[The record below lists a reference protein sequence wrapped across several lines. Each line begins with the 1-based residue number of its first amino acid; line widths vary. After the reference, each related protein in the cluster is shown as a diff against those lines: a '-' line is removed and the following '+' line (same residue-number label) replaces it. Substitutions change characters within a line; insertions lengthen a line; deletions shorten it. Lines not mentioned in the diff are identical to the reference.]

1 MPTRTRKSP
10 AKQQGRRP
18 VFSELRAIREQIEQL
33 ETLHATLDA
42 VGSKLLALVATFR
55 PSLLKKGKSIRTLG
69 PGRGVRRSLPRASGK
84 QRRAAR
90 GSKEDAA
97 MKVWIYIDASKQID
111 DPDHLKVFTSQAAAD
126 GWFEDHGPEGVV
138 VEYPVSGH
146 EGMIRPP
153 EP

>member
-10 AKQQGRRP
+10 AKQGRK
-18 VFSELRAIREQIEQL
+18 VFAELAAVREQLAQL

-42 VGSKLLALVATFR
+42 VRSRLLALVATYR
-55 PSLLKKGKSIRTLG
+55 PSLLKKKGKSIRTLG
-69 PGRGVRRSLPRASGK
+69 AGRGGRMRLRGGGSKRRRASPESK
-84 QRRAAR
+84 Q
-90 GSKEDAA
+90 KTA

-138 VEYPVSGH
+138 VEY
-146 EGMIRPP
+146 
-153 EP
+153 